1 MPCCCLRQPRTI
13 WTLGTSSNL
22 RVSRTEPRSLP
33 VQERCLQ
40 LADKLKDYVLSDG
53 AGRRT
58 QIYTR
63 IFSSKS
69 PIRESIVNHTSAIP
83 IDCAF
88 VDRCLFL
95 DTTTLAFF
103 VVFASNQLERR
114 AARISPVLTT
124 ILATTTLCILY
135 PIFRPTT
142 HLYPTPYSAIV
153 IATVSTLQIMGLFA
167 KKKHGHEKGDSEA
180 HSPSPNTQLGA
191 PEITFVRTDTFTE
204 ERIFPPASPVTENDA
219 DHDSYLSA
227 ETASGTPARGRLSLD
242 VFRSNRSRSQSM
254 SSNPKS
260 PGAKRASRFHLHRSP
275 VSSDN
280 VPQDLPDVPAIVV
293 PEGDEDKEGKEAQWE
308 KRATMLARKNSEV
321 RSRPGARP
329 ASPTRSVSNDFARMR
344 LGSGPTEAEEWP
356 LKSEPGAVTPAPS
369 ATKAVSSKAIDDDI
383 QQAIKWHEEGN
394 LEESTALFGKLADPE
409 GSNNPLSQ
417 VLYGL
422 ALRHGWGCTP
432 DAAKA
437 VTYLSAAA
445 SNAAEIEQLA
455 LQAGLKKGG
464 AAKGELVLAIFE
476 LANCFRHGWGIPK
489 DPIAAKQYYETAA
502 NLGDSD
508 AMNEVAWCYL
518 EGFGTKKD
526 KYTAAKY
533 YRLAEKN
540 GNKIMGN
547 TWIWKEKYDPGK
559 KK

>member
-1 MPCCCLRQPRTI
+1 
-13 WTLGTSSNL
+13 
-22 RVSRTEPRSLP
+22 
-33 VQERCLQ
+33 
-40 LADKLKDYVLSDG
+40 
-53 AGRRT
+53 
-58 QIYTR
+58 
-63 IFSSKS
+63 
-69 PIRESIVNHTSAIP
+69 
-83 IDCAF
+83 
-88 VDRCLFL
+88 
-95 DTTTLAFF
+95 
-103 VVFASNQLERR
+103 
-114 AARISPVLTT
+114 
-124 ILATTTLCILY
+124 
-135 PIFRPTT
+135 
-142 HLYPTPYSAIV
+142 
-153 IATVSTLQIMGLFA
+153 MGLFA

-275 VSSDN
+275 VSSEN
-280 VPQDLPDVPAIVV
+280 VPQNLPDVPAIVV

-321 RSRPGARP
+321 RSRPGTRP

-356 LKSEPGAVTPAPS
+356 LKSEPGAVAPAPS
-369 ATKAVSSKAIDDDI
+369 ATKAVSSKAIDEDI

-409 GSNNPLSQ
+409 GPNNPLSQ

-559 KK
+559 KNGIKNRVTEREEPKNLF